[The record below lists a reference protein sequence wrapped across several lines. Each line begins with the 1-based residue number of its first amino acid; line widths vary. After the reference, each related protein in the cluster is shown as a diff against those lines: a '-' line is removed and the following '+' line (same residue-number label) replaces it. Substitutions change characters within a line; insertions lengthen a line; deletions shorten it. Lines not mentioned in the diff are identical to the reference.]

1 VVSSEAVDAAMAAE
15 VEDEEATK
23 VVVVTEAEG
32 GFAVISAAV
41 TEVASV
47 VATEVAS
54 VAATEVAS
62 VVAEEALKAQK
73 SLGKTMEMCVLTSWR

>member
-1 VVSSEAVDAAMAAE
+1 MVISEAVDAAMAAE

-47 VATEVAS
+47 
-54 VAATEVAS
+54 AATEVAS

-73 SLGKTMEMCVLTSWR
+73 SLGKTMEMCALTSWR